1 MSTTLSTPA
10 RPRHSWT
17 AGDGVVHCGEVLETV
32 NDFHVVS
39 CEHCGF
45 AHVLPLPS
53 AEDLHEI
60 YAHEYYS
67 IEKPLYLA
75 RMLEDKAWWEEVYAD
90 RFERLEAALAPNS
103 ARRLLDVGSGPGR
116 FLALGRERGW
126 QVMGIEP
133 SSQAAAYSRDT
144 LGLEIRECFLTPDT
158 APNLGRFDALN
169 MGEVLEH
176 LPDPAGMLGLAH
188 RLLDDDGVLCT
199 VVPNDFNPVQ
209 QLLREQQGF
218 KPWWV
223 APPHHLNYFDH
234 ASLSALVA
242 RCGFEVLHVESTFP
256 IDLFLLMGQ
265 NYIGNDT
272 LGRQVHGQ
280 RKQLEQALLAGG
292 AGELKARLYKAFA
305 DCGIGR
311 EVVLFARKKC
321 QRMRPPAETPQPQ
334 EHPST

>member
-1 MSTTLSTPA
+1 MNA
-10 RPRHSWT
+10 HSPQAVQQSWQDA
-17 AGDGVVHCGEVLETV
+17 AGRVHAGPVHETV
-32 NDFHVVS
+32 GDFSVVD
-39 CEHCGF
+39 CACCGF
-45 AHVLPLPS
+45 KHVLPLPTP
-53 AEDLHEI
+53 EQL
-60 YAHEYYS
+60 
-67 IEKPLYLA
+67 
-75 RMLEDKAWWEEVYAD
+75 REVYAHD
-90 RFERLEAALAPNS
+90 YYTQEKPAYIEHYLQDKPWWDAVYAERYQRLEGWLPATR
-103 ARRLLDVGSGPGR
+103 RRLLDVGSGPGL
-116 FLALGRERGW
+116 FLLNGRERGW
-126 QVMGIEP
+126 QVRGIEP
-133 SSQAAAYSRDT
+133 SAQAAAHSRDS
-144 LGLEIRECFLTPDT
+144 LGLDVQEGFLDEHSVG
-158 APNLGRFDALN
+158 ALGRYDALN
-169 MGEVLEH
+169 LGEVLEH
-176 LPDPAGMLGLAH
+176 LPDPAGMLSLAH

-280 RKQLEQALLAGG
+280 RKQLEQALLGGG